1 MLQKTRFLV
10 RTASSIA
17 VLILA
22 SAIAPTAANAG
33 SVANL
38 MHPYFAARTANVQ
51 IKLYNKGVVSQDVK
65 VNDKVYTVKPHASVT
80 INAPAGTRCSPPPP
94 APTISP
100 ETCCLPSLPN
110 WTAQPSRSTRAA
122 DASRESSRVPHISI
136 LRCGVLPRAVNSSCL
151 SFRSFSVI
159 PQRSGGICFSA
170 LPLFFRA
177 SNRAHPN

>member
-10 RTASSIA
+10 RAASSIA

-22 SAIAPTAANAG
+22 GAIAPTAANAG

-80 INAPAGTRCSPPPP
+80 IKAAAGTQVY
-94 APTISP
+94 AA
-100 ETCCLPSLPN
+100 
-110 WTAQPSRSTRAA
+110 TAS
-122 DASRESSRVPHISI
+122 ASHQLGDMLFVITPQ
-136 LRCGVLPRAVNSSCL
+136 LDGGTV
-151 SFRSFSVI
+151 SF
-159 PQRSGGICFSA
+159 
-170 LPLFFRA
+170 
-177 SNRAHPN
+177 N